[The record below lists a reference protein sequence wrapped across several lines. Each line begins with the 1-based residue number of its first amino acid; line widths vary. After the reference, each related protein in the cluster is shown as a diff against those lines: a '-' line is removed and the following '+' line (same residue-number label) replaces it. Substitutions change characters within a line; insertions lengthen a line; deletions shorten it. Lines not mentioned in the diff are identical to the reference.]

1 MRQKQVRQSD
11 SASEG
16 HKKRSLNGN
25 KATLL
30 DVPCMAF
37 TESRVEQACRLVA
50 EGVIETDNAGRRSW
64 RDEDCRGLVLT
75 VGQAGGQFYFV
86 AWQGGR
92 TIRKA
97 LGTVDAVR
105 LVEARATVGR
115 LRFDKSVAGV
125 VAPRAVKAASAAAA
139 AALARDTSPVF
150 GDVAAA
156 CLNAHQAGHW
166 LPGGR
171 SRKPTDRTMQNYRDL
186 FRATC
191 QRSQEPLCVMTL
203 KKFAAAMPASYTA
216 IQARAPVQANR
227 FLQLVRNVYAYAIDA
242 GTWTQP
248 NPAIGSG
255 ITRLTRVSELPR
267 TRFLSDSEA
276 AKLDAALAADA
287 PLYQHL
293 FSISLLTA
301 QRMGACARMR
311 WEDVQLTG
319 APCWRI
325 PAVDMKGRRGG
336 HVVPLVPQA
345 VAILRARRKIVN
357 DSSRWVFPS
366 VNGLPLPAWSKPW
379 LRIIRRAGLWHE
391 DADRRPRPHDLRRT
405 AGARM
410 TAAGVPLSVV
420 CKALGDQPSSVSMVA
435 RVYAMVSDEALN
447 DAFSAM
453 SKPRRSR

>member
-1 MRQKQVRQSD
+1 M
-11 SASEG
+11 
-16 HKKRSLNGN
+16 KRSIRRTSGSESDRPKKGPIRSVNTAIFSDASML
-25 KATLL
+25 
-30 DVPCMAF
+30 F
-37 TESRVEQACRLVA
+37 TESRVEQACRYVT
-50 EGVIETDNAGRRSW
+50 EGSIDTDKTGRRSW
-64 RDEDCRGLVLT
+64 RDEDCRGLVLV
-75 VGQAGGQFYFV
+75 VGHAGGQYYYV

-150 GDVAAA
+150 GSVAAA
-156 CLNAHQAGHW
+156 CLNAHQSGHW

-171 SRKPTDRTMQNYRDL
+171 SRKPTDRTMKNYRDV

-203 KKFAAAMPASYTA
+203 RKFAAALPVSYTT
-216 IQARAPVQANR
+216 IQSRAPVQANR

-242 GTWTQP
+242 GTWTLP

-255 ITRLTRVSELPR
+255 IARLTRTTELPR

-276 AKLDAALAADA
+276 AKLDAALAADE
-287 PLYQHL
+287 PLYAHL
-293 FSISLLTA
+293 FGISLLTA

-325 PAVDMKGRRGG
+325 PAADMKGRRGG

-345 VAILRARRKIVN
+345 VAILRARRKIVS
-357 DSSRWVFPS
+357 DSSRWAFPRDD
-366 VNGLPLPAWSKPW
+366 GEPHYQWDKAW

-435 RVYAMVSDEALN
+435 RVYAQVSDEALN

-453 SKPRRSR
+453 AKPRRNR

>member
-1 MRQKQVRQSD
+1 MGKQTGRKSD
-11 SASEG
+11 CASDRLKKGSASV
-16 HKKRSLNGN
+16 GN
-25 KATLL
+25 VAFFS
-30 DVPCMAF
+30 DASMPF
-37 TESRVEQACRLVA
+37 TESRVEQACRHVA
-50 EGVIETDNAGRRSW
+50 EERIDTDNAGRRSW
-64 RDEDCRGLVLT
+64 RDDDCRGLVLT
-75 VGQAGGQFYFV
+75 VGQAGGQYYFV

-115 LRFDKSVAGV
+115 LRFDKTVAGV

-191 QRSQEPLCVMTL
+191 QRSQAPLCTMTL
-203 KKFAAAMPASYTA
+203 KKFAAALPVSYTA

-227 FLQLVRNVYAYAIDA
+227 FLQLVRNVFGYAIDA
-242 GTWTQP
+242 GTWAQP
-248 NPAIGSG
+248 NPAVGSG
-255 ITRLTRVSELPR
+255 IARLTRTTELPR

-276 AKLDAALAADA
+276 AKLDAALAADE

-293 FSISLLTA
+293 FTISLLTA

-345 VAILRARRKIVN
+345 VAILRARRKIV
-357 DSSRWVFPS
+357 DDASGWVFPRDD
-366 VNGLPLPAWSKPW
+366 GEPHYQWDKAW
-379 LRIIRRAGLWHE
+379 LRIIRRAGLWHA

-420 CKALGDQPSSVSMVA
+420 CKALGDMPSSVQMVA
-435 RVYAMVSDEALN
+435 RTYAMVSDEALT

-453 SKPRRSR
+453 AKPRRSR

>member
-16 HKKRSLNGN
+16 RKKRSLNGN
-25 KATLL
+25 NAALF

-191 QRSQEPLCVMTL
+191 QRSQEPLCAMTL

-366 VNGLPLPAWSKPW
+366 VYGLPLPAWSKPW

-447 DAFSAM
+447 DAFSTM
-453 SKPRRSR
+453 SKSRRSR